1 MRTSREIRLGRND
14 THEPKHCRT
23 LPLFDLFFIIRQQTY
38 KKFLY
43 LKFYSPQHRYQT
55 DISFSWIVRCWRE
68 KTLNCNDIQSFS
80 HSDLKAKQVLCRV
93 NGINTRT
100 PPFSLSR
107 SKSSSEKTFI
117 DRLRTII
124 APSIGAEAL
133 FVLLFP
139 GLEFIGNVD
148 REYREKHHPRSR
160 KYH

>member
-93 NGINTRT
+93 NEINTRT
-100 PPFSLSR
+100 SPFSLSR
-107 SKSSSEKTFI
+107 SKSSSEKNFH
-117 DRLRTII
+117 R
-124 APSIGAEAL
+124 SIT
-133 FVLLFP
+133 
-139 GLEFIGNVD
+139 NN
-148 REYREKHHPRSR
+148 YRPINRRRGPLCSAVFGTGIYR
-160 KYH
+160 